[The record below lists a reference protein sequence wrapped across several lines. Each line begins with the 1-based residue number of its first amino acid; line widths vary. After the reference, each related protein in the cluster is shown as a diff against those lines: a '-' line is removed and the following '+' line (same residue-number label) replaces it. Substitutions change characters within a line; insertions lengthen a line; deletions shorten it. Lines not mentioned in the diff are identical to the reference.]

1 MPSEVQGK
9 DLDQWYAYG
18 AVILEMMDTE
28 KVESQMGTHQLVLW
42 FW

>member
-9 DLDQWYAYG
+9 DLDQLYAAD
-18 AVILEMMDTE
+18 AVVLEMTDTG

-42 FW
+42 F